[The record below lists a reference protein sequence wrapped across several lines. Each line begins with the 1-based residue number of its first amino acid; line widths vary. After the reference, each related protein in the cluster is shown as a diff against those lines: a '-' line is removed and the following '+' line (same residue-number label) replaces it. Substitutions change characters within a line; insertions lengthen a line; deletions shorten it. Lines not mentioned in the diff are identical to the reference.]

1 MAEEPTPPQKVESKP
16 VQPPV
21 NVATPS
27 GAPKGPT
34 PEDLAEI
41 EASKAPLLDHLI
53 ELRQR
58 LFYAVIAI
66 ALGFIVC
73 FAFAQPIYNILVWPY
88 KLAAGTAQPIEMIY
102 TAPQEF
108 LFTQMKLAL
117 FGAIF
122 ITFPILA
129 GQLYMF
135 VAPGLYRHER
145 NVFVP
150 YLIATP
156 LLFVLGALFVYFII
170 MPFAMRF
177 FLSMQQLDGD
187 VHIQLQARVSEY
199 LSLIMWLILA
209 FGVSFQLPV
218 VLTLLGRIGIVSSSG
233 LKTKRRWAV
242 LGIAILAAIVTPPDP
257 FSMLSLMIPTYLL
270 YEASIWIVGRI
281 ERRRAAAQAG

>member
-1 MAEEPTPPQKVESKP
+1 MSMPEEPTPPPAKVEAKP
-16 VQPPV
+16 PAKIEPR
-21 NVATPS
+21 PS
-27 GAPKGPT
+27 GPS

-66 ALGFIVC
+66 AVGFILC
-73 FAFAQPIYNILVWPY
+73 FAFAKQIYNILVWPY
-88 KLAAGTAQPIEMIY
+88 QVAVGGEHPIEMIY

-122 ITFPILA
+122 LAFPVLA

-145 NVFVP
+145 NLFVP

-156 LLFVLGALFVYFII
+156 LLFILGALFVYFII
-170 MPFAMRF
+170 MPMAMTF
-177 FLSMQQLDGD
+177 FLSMQQLEGP
-187 VHIQLQARVSEY
+187 VTIQLQAKVSEY
-199 LSLIMWLILA
+199 LGLIMWLILA
-209 FGVSFQLPV
+209 FGVCFQLPV
-218 VLTLLGRIGIVSSSG
+218 ILTLLGRIGIVTAEG
-233 LKTKRRWAV
+233 LRGKRRWAV
-242 LGIAILAAIVTPPDP
+242 LGIAILAGVVTPPDP
-257 FSMLSLMIPTYLL
+257 FSMLALMVPTYML
-270 YEASIWIVGRI
+270 YEAAIFIVARM
-281 ERRRAAAQAG
+281 EKRRLAAQAT

>member
-1 MAEEPTPPQKVESKP
+1 MSETAADAGQGRAEASGQGRSSP
-16 VQPPV
+16 VL
-21 NVATPS
+21 
-27 GAPKGPT
+27 KGPS

-66 ALGFIVC
+66 AVGFIVC

-88 KLAAGTAQPIEMIY
+88 KLAAGTEQPIEMIF

-122 ITFPILA
+122 LTFPMLA
-129 GQLYMF
+129 SQLYLF

-145 NVFVP
+145 GLFLP

-156 LLFVLGALFVYFII
+156 LLFIVGALFVYFVI
-170 MPFAMRF
+170 MPFAMSF
-177 FLSMQQLDGD
+177 FLSMQQLEGD

-199 LSLIMWLILA
+199 LGLIMWLILA

-218 VLTLLGRIGIVSSSG
+218 VLTLLGRMGIVTAAG
-233 LKTKRRWAV
+233 LRSKRRWAV
-242 LGIAILAAIVTPPDP
+242 LGIAVLAAVVTPPDP
-257 FSMLSLMIPTYLL
+257 FSMGALMIPTYLL
-270 YEASIWIVGRI
+270 YEAAIWIIAGM
-281 ERRRAAAQAG
+281 EKRRAAAQAT

>member
-1 MAEEPTPPQKVESKP
+1 MSEQQQTPAKVETKPPAKVEEP
-16 VQPPV
+16 
-21 NVATPS
+21 
-27 GAPKGPT
+27 GFKGPS

-58 LFYAVIAI
+58 LFYAVVAI
-66 ALGFIVC
+66 AVGFIVC

-88 KLAAGTAQPIEMIY
+88 KIAAGTDQPIEMIF

-122 ITFPILA
+122 LTFPVLA
-129 GQLYMF
+129 SQLYLF

-145 NVFVP
+145 GLFLP

-156 LLFVLGALFVYFII
+156 LLFIVGALFVYFVI
-170 MPFAMRF
+170 MPFAMTF
-177 FLSMQQLDGD
+177 FLSMQQTEGQ
-187 VHIQLQARVSEY
+187 VQITLQARVSEY
-199 LSLIMWLILA
+199 LGLIMWLILA

-218 VLTLLGRIGIVSSSG
+218 ILTLLGRMGIVSAAG
-233 LKTKRRWAV
+233 LRSKRRWAI
-242 LGIAILAAIVTPPDP
+242 LGIAVLAAVVTPPDP
-257 FSMLSLMIPTYLL
+257 FSMGALMVPTYML
-270 YEASIWIVGRI
+270 YEAAIWIIAGM
-281 ERRRAAAQAG
+281 EKRRAAAAAAQAT

>member
-1 MAEEPTPPQKVESKP
+1 MSEQQQTPAKVETKPPAKVEEPVL
-16 VQPPV
+16 
-21 NVATPS
+21 
-27 GAPKGPT
+27 KGPS

-58 LFYAVIAI
+58 LFYAVIAV
-66 ALGFIVC
+66 AVGFIVC

-88 KLAAGTAQPIEMIY
+88 RLAAGTDQPIEMIF

-129 GQLYMF
+129 SQLYMF

-145 NVFVP
+145 GLFLP

-156 LLFVLGALFVYFII
+156 LLFIVGALFVYFVI
-170 MPFAMRF
+170 MPFAMSF
-177 FLSMQQLDGD
+177 FLSMQQTEGQ
-187 VHIQLQARVSEY
+187 VHITLQARVSEY
-199 LSLIMWLILA
+199 LGLIMWLILA

-218 VLTLLGRIGIVSSSG
+218 VLTLLGRMGIVTAAG
-233 LKTKRRWAV
+233 LRSKRRWAV
-242 LGIAILAAIVTPPDP
+242 LGIAVLAAVVTPPDP
-257 FSMLSLMIPTYLL
+257 FSMGALMVPTYLL
-270 YEASIWIVGRI
+270 YEAAIWIITGM
-281 ERRRAAAQAG
+281 EKRRAIAQPT